1 MPKLEDVSPEEEAEW
16 IRRAQHGDQQAFE
29 HLVVAHQR
37 YAYNLAL
44 RGVGDPQEAED
55 LAQEAFLRAWQGLPR
70 FRGGSRF
77 GTWLYRIVINLCY
90 NRLPALHRELSALE
104 GLEALDPQASEIV
117 EDDAF
122 PTTTGIDPLNA
133 VLTQERMT
141 YLQQQIETL
150 PASQQLIVLLR
161 FVYECSYDEI
171 TAILD
176 IPLGT
181 VKTGIYRSRKELQAA
196 LSAFEEVLV

>member
-1 MPKLEDVSPEEEAEW
+1 MPKLEEVSPEEEAEW
-16 IRRAQHGDQQAFE
+16 IRRAQRGDQQAFE

-70 FRGGSRF
+70 FRSSARF

-90 NRLPALHRELSALE
+90 NRLPGLRRELGALE
-104 GLEALDPQASEIV
+104 AVEALEPQASQTI
-117 EDDAF
+117 EDTAF
-122 PTTTGIDPLNA
+122 TTSAGIDPLKA
-133 VLTQERMT
+133 VLTEERMT
-141 YLQQQIETL
+141 YLQRQIEAL
-150 PASQQLIVLLR
+150 PSSQQLIVLLR
-161 FVYECSYDEI
+161 FVYECSYAEI
-171 TAILD
+171 ATILD

-181 VKTGIYRSRKELQAA
+181 VKTGVHRSRKQLQAA
-196 LSAFEEVLV
+196 LSALEEVLV